1 MTRDHRNLRVFH
13 VADALVLDVYRAT
26 AQMSVDERFGLRAQV
41 RRAAVSVATNIV
53 EGATRPSAAEYCR
66 FLNVAHGSAR
76 ECEYLVSLAGRL
88 AFVSRTDA
96 SDLSKRYSALAA
108 SIYAAIRTLSAQGDR
123 LFKPQASRPKP

>member
-1 MTRDHRNLRVFH
+1 
-13 VADALVLDVYRAT
+13 
-26 AQMSVDERFGLRAQV
+26 
-41 RRAAVSVATNIV
+41 
-53 EGATRPSAAEYCR
+53 
-66 FLNVAHGSAR
+66 LNVAHGSAR